1 MLRSRGLRPLLGLV
15 CVGVL
20 AGPIA
25 GPAHAT
31 FPGDNGRIAYT
42 WSVGGESYDEPPRP
56 RLVGVVS
63 VRRDGTARRLVARR
77 GTEPRYSPDG
87 RRIAFL
93 RSQRLW
99 VARADGSS
107 ARPVTPS
114 DWLVGNHEWS
124 PRGTRLAFVRAFANS
139 VRSALYTVALD
150 GSGLRRLLKAPQP
163 LDLRSGAWSPN
174 GKAIVYQQ
182 SSGQYLVR
190 VFRAGRVTTLV
201 RPASR
206 PTWSRRGLI
215 AYETPVG
222 GENRTQVCVRRA
234 KPGAQL
240 RCFGFVEASTSNPTW
255 SPDGHRLMLMYSP
268 RFGPDEIWTMRPDG
282 TVLARAPRAPRE
294 NIFPIFSP
302 DGGRLAF
309 SEIRFKGGLAFRDLW
324 VMRPNGSET
333 RRVVRGGQAT
343 AADWQPRSRG

>member
-1 MLRSRGLRPLLGLV
+1 MFRPRGLGPLLGLV

-25 GPAHAT
+25 GPAQAT
-31 FPGDNGRIAYT
+31 FPGANGRIAYT
-42 WSVGGESYDEPPRP
+42 WSVGGESFDEPPHP

-63 VRRDGTARRLVARR
+63 VRRDGSARRLVARR
-77 GTEPRYSPDG
+77 GAEPSYSPDG

-93 RSQRLW
+93 RSHRLW

-107 ARPVTPS
+107 ARRVTPG
-114 DWLVGNHEWS
+114 DWLVGDHEWS
-124 PRGTRLAFVRAFANS
+124 PRGTRLAFVRSFTES
-139 VRSALYTVALD
+139 VRSALYTVAPD
-150 GSGLRRLLKAPQP
+150 GSGLRRLVKAPQP
-163 LDLRSGAWSPN
+163 LGLFSGAWSPN
-174 GKAIVYQQ
+174 GKAIVYQH
-182 SSGQYLVR
+182 SSGRSLVR

-215 AYETPVG
+215 AYETPVS
-222 GENRTQVCVRRA
+222 GEDRNQVCVRRVE
-234 KPGAQL
+234 PGAQL
-240 RCFGFVEASTSNPTW
+240 RCFGFAEATTSDPTW
-255 SPDGHRLMLMYSP
+255 SPDGHRLMLVYTP
-268 RFGPDEIWTMRPDG
+268 RVGPAEIWTMRPDG
-282 TVLARAPRAPRE
+282 TVLARAPRDNA
-294 NIFPIFSP
+294 FPIFSP

-309 SEIRFKGGLAFRDLW
+309 SETRIEGGLAFQDLY
-324 VMRPNGSET
+324 VMRPNGSDR